1 MTHFTASFKSL
12 YSMIWVISRPHL
24 TLIAPLLK
32 LPYPTTWSKYHNLLI
47 ISNSKLL
54 QNDIFTTWERR
65 EKQAETEEALQYFA
79 ASWAWCKGCIK
90 QDFSLSYNSGS
101 PTSDLE
107 NILQKELITSKL
119 PFIYLGSTAELS
131 IFAHSCEALCL
142 SSDAGIEAF
151 CERTLWLNSK

>member
-12 YSMIWVISRPHL
+12 HSMIWVISWPHL

-32 LPYPTTWSKYHNLLI
+32 LPYSTTWQKYHNHLI
-47 ISNSKLL
+47 ISNSKLF
-54 QNDIFTTWERR
+54 QNGIFITWERR

-79 ASWAWCKGCIK
+79 ALGAWCKGCTK
-90 QDFSLSYNSGS
+90 QDFSLSYKPDS

-119 PFIYLGSTAELS
+119 PFIYLGSITELS

>member
-12 YSMIWVISRPHL
+12 YSMIWVFSWSHL

-32 LPYPTTWSKYHNLLI
+32 SPNSTTWPKYHNLLI
-47 ISNSKLL
+47 ISNSKLPR
-54 QNDIFTTWERR
+54 NDIFTTWERR
-65 EKQAETEEALQYFA
+65 EKQAEKEEALQYFA
-79 ASWAWCKGCIK
+79 TSWAWCKGCIK
-90 QDFSLSYNSGS
+90 QDFSLSYKPDS
-101 PTSDLE
+101 PTSNLE

-142 SSDAGIEAF
+142 SSDARIEAF

>member
-1 MTHFTASFKSL
+1 MTHFTTSFGAL
-12 YSMIWVISRPHL
+12 HSMIWVISWPHL

-32 LPYPTTWSKYHNLLI
+32 LPYSTTWQKYHNHLT
-47 ISNSKLL
+47 ISNSKLF
-54 QNDIFTTWERR
+54 QNGIFITWERR

-79 ASWAWCKGCIK
+79 ALGAWCKGCTK
-90 QDFSLSYNSGS
+90 QDFSLSYKPDS